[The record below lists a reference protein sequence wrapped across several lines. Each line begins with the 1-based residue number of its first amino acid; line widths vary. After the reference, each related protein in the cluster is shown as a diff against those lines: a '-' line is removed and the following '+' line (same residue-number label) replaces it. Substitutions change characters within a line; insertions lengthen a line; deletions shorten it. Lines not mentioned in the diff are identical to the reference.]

1 MAHGGALS
9 LQRHYGLIV
18 VCVLQAKHV
27 RRNSIASL
35 AVHVQACS
43 SCRSCVARAA
53 DGMPCFFRLPCFCP
67 AIKQESP
74 RDLDAAQCEAQN
86 DLPVSKTQSPTL
98 AVSLSPV
105 ASDRTSGASS
115 KEPGASTSVG
125 ALLGWVAPH
134 HLDLQPP
141 SDMSDRAW
149 EEASFTS
156 ARSAS
161 SFISARSNHSKL
173 DFLEPTFAHPHHHHG
188 RGASP
193 TVSPNAAPA
202 NATHA
207 SQHSVH
213 ASPAGGHSA
222 SPRLA
227 VGVCG
232 APHSISPAQAVGGA
246 DREKSGNQAAAP
258 AGPGSL
264 CSDLE
269 AGSPSPLQQAL
280 YQYRH
285 ASNPCR
291 TCKPLMEYCQ
301 QHSLQPDC
309 DPEPHLGGITSQQD
323 RQDLA
328 RLLTAAACLNHAV
341 ERMHD
346 DAGWTLVTP
355 GPMRLMYQHHP
366 GCTVH
371 SFRARCELQA
381 PLEHPLCLSR
391 EFDLSKTWNKYA
403 VDSLFLKEWSM
414 AEMLCLAV
422 IVVGIDLLEE
432 HGCFLTSLHTPSV
445 LPDNVTI
452 PAHLASNPSVDV
464 RQGSFVAME
473 PLQPA
478 QPGGSPRTR
487 GREGGWAK
495 PSAYKCVGAH

>member
-18 VCVLQAKHV
+18 VCVLQAKH
-27 RRNSIASL
+27 
-35 AVHVQACS
+35 
-43 SCRSCVARAA
+43 
-53 DGMPCFFRLPCFCP
+53 
-67 AIKQESP
+67 ESP

-149 EEASFTS
+149 E
-156 ARSAS
+156 
-161 SFISARSNHSKL
+161 
-173 DFLEPTFAHPHHHHG
+173 
-188 RGASP
+188 
-193 TVSPNAAPA
+193 
-202 NATHA
+202 
-207 SQHSVH
+207 
-213 ASPAGGHSA
+213 
-222 SPRLA
+222 
-227 VGVCG
+227 
-232 APHSISPAQAVGGA
+232 
-246 DREKSGNQAAAP
+246 
-258 AGPGSL
+258 
-264 CSDLE
+264 
-269 AGSPSPLQQAL
+269 
-280 YQYRH
+280 
-285 ASNPCR
+285 
-291 TCKPLMEYCQ
+291 PLMEYCQ

-422 IVVGIDLLEE
+422 MWFPWPLSNVNMLFSVVGIDLLEE

-487 GREGGWAK
+487 VTMVLHVDPHLTFVPQFIITFVLKVMAPFMHSVVVKLLARIFHDPHSAIAKRLRERASLYDLVRKRCAK
-495 PSAYKCVGAH
+495 HLQQADKQ